1 MGELHDLIRE
11 ATHRVTPTLWH
22 DSTGRYFLHAFGI
35 DEMSEVEAKSQKQ
48 TLGWEAMDRRKFILG
63 TGSVTLAG
71 VAPSGPS
78 FGQTPQRKRTIVDA
92 QIHMW
97 RPNSAEKPWVPG
109 TRPQIWEPMSI
120 ERVIAM
126 IDDAGVERIVVVP
139 PTLEGERYD
148 YGQEAAR
155 RYPGRFATMGHVR
168 LEDRNEVNRLATW
181 RQQPALLGVR
191 LNIVGEQEKFL
202 IDGASDWFWAAAQ
215 QYEIPVM
222 FLTRG
227 KLALFGPIAERFPKL
242 SLIIDHM
249 GVSSEALQQGLLS
262 ETIKTA
268 AALAKYPNI
277 AVKLSATPL
286 FSKEAYPWHDMD
298 DNIHRL
304 FDAYGPKRCFW
315 GTDVTNSYAKASYRQ
330 RVTHFTE
337 ELKFLSQDD
346 LDWVMGRALLER
358 LRWS

>member
-1 MGELHDLIRE
+1 MERRH
-11 ATHRVTPTLWH
+11 
-22 DSTGRYFLHAFGI
+22 FL
-35 DEMSEVEAKSQKQ
+35 
-48 TLGWEAMDRRKFILG
+48 LGAA
-63 TGSVTLAG
+63 SASLAG
-71 VAPSGPS
+71 AAMAQPAPA
-78 FGQTPQRKRTIVDA
+78 KRTIVDA

-97 RPNSAEKPWVPG
+97 RPNSPEKPWAPG

-120 ERVIAM
+120 ERVIAI
-126 IDDAGVERIVVVP
+126 IDDAGVERVVIVP

-168 LEDRNEVNRLATW
+168 LEDPNEAKRLATW
-181 RQQPALLGVR
+181 REQPALLGVR
-191 LNIVGEQEKFL
+191 LNIVGEQEAWL
-202 IDGASDWFWAAAQ
+202 RDGTADWFWDAAQ
-215 QYEIPVM
+215 KYNVPVM

-227 KLALFGPIAERFPKL
+227 QLALFGPIAERFPGL

-249 GVSSEALQQGLLS
+249 GVSSDALKEGLMP

-268 AALAKYPNI
+268 AALAKYPNV
-277 AVKLSATPL
+277 AVKLSSTPL
-286 FSKEAYPWHDMD
+286 LSKEPYPWHDMD

-315 GTDVTNSYAKASYRQ
+315 GTDVTNSYIKASYRQ

-337 ELKFLSQDD
+337 ELKFFTQDD
-346 LDWVMGRALLER
+346 LDWVMGRAILER
-358 LRWS
+358 LRWT